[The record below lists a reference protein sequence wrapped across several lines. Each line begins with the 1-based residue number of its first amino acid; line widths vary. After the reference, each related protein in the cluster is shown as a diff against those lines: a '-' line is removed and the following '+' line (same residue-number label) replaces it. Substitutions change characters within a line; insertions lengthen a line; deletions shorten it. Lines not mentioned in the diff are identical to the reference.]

1 MLAIAII
8 VCAFL
13 LQKDAR
19 RVGIS
24 AEVIADLVFW
34 SVLSGI
40 IGSRI
45 FFILLNLQFFAE
57 NPKEVIMLQNGG
69 LAWQGGLILGTAATL
84 FFIKLKSLNPAKI
97 ADLVAPY
104 LALGQAIGRLGC
116 FLNGCCYGK
125 AVSWGLFFPV
135 HGAHLHP
142 VQLYTSFDLLIIF
155 FILKKYQRLERNSG
169 ETFVLYLI
177 LASLERFCMEFLRA
191 DHVQVW
197 LGLSIFQIVS
207 ITIFAAAT
215 YVILLIRSRRKK

>member
-1 MLAIAII
+1 MHPIICQIGPLTIYSYGLMLAIAII

-97 ADLVAPY
+97 ADL
-104 LALGQAIGRLGC
+104 
-116 FLNGCCYGK
+116 
-125 AVSWGLFFPV
+125 
-135 HGAHLHP
+135 
-142 VQLYTSFDLLIIF
+142 
-155 FILKKYQRLERNSG
+155 
-169 ETFVLYLI
+169 
-177 LASLERFCMEFLRA
+177 
-191 DHVQVW
+191 
-197 LGLSIFQIVS
+197 
-207 ITIFAAAT
+207 
-215 YVILLIRSRRKK
+215 

>member
-1 MLAIAII
+1 
-8 VCAFL
+8 
-13 LQKDAR
+13 
-19 RVGIS
+19 
-24 AEVIADLVFW
+24 
-34 SVLSGI
+34 
-40 IGSRI
+40 
-45 FFILLNLQFFAE
+45 
-57 NPKEVIMLQNGG
+57 
-69 LAWQGGLILGTAATL
+69 
-84 FFIKLKSLNPAKI
+84 KI